1 MITPSVHQQPMPAMS
16 WSKFA
21 AMIVTSTIVM
31 FFLMYQ
37 LVYRLDHATFSQT
50 RLWSAI
56 VMGAVMAIIMLGFM
70 WSMYR
75 GPKVA
80 VLLGALLVGVG
91 ALWIARS
98 QATVGDVSFMQA
110 MIPHHSIA
118 IANARKARITDP
130 RVRVLADQIIE
141 SQVREIREM
150 KLLSADIEANG
161 SRGDRVLPAR
171 SPDLTPQMEQ
181 QAQQAI
187 R

>member
-1 MITPSVHQQPMPAMS
+1 MPAQKSQAHAMPMMS

-21 AMIVTSTIVM
+21 AMIATSTVVM

-50 RLWSAI
+50 RMWSAI
-56 VMGAVMAIIMLGFM
+56 VMGAVMAAMMLLFM
-70 WSMYR
+70 WPMYR

-80 VLLGALLVGVG
+80 ALVGSVVIG
-91 ALWIARS
+91 VAALWIVRS
-98 QATVGDVSFMQA
+98 QQTVGDVSFMKA

-130 RVRVLADQIIE
+130 RVRKLADQIID

-150 KLLSADIEANG
+150 KLLSADIEVNG
-161 SRGDRVLPAR
+161 SRGTTVLPAR
-171 SPDLTPQMEQ
+171 SAALTPEMEQ
-181 QAQQAI
+181 AA
-187 R
+187 REALR